1 MASSKQ
7 SFSTFWKLVL
17 IFFITLY
24 ILIKYSEPEP
34 KPVYTITVLGN
45 YLKQIWY
52 FEEGFE
58 TFTSNKNE
66 TVFAFSL
73 DQDRLFAFDAKTGLV
88 KWKLDPSAS
97 KAAIVVFLSDIKNVY
112 IVSATDV
119 TAYAAGSGKTVWETE
134 LGSGHVSI
142 RAVLLDG
149 LMEIFYGDKKFIVDL
164 ENGEILSSEA
174 FAFYLAGP
182 PFRIINDGI
191 MLADNSEGLCALAD
205 NPSKLL
211 WCKPE
216 IWLDQIVVD
225 KRCELI
231 YAMPDDQ
238 NLWMLDLSTG
248 EIMDRVSFDRN
259 LDDTEGELSTRLY
272 FADETVIVSFLA
284 AHQTYGLKN
293 SEFCP
298 RLTSNR

>member
-1 MASSKQ
+1 MASSKK

-17 IFFITLY
+17 ILFVTLY
-24 ILIKYSEPEP
+24 ILIKSSEPGPE
-34 KPVYTITVLGN
+34 PVYTITLVGN
-45 YLKQIWY
+45 YLRQIWY
-52 FEEGFE
+52 FKEGFE
-58 TFTSNKNE
+58 AFTSNQYD
-66 TVFAFSL
+66 TVFAFPVERG
-73 DQDRLFAFDAKTGLV
+73 RLFAFDAKTGLV
-88 KWKLDPSAS
+88 KWKLDLSIP
-97 KAAIVVFLSDIKNVY
+97 KGAIAVFLSDLKNVY

-119 TAYAAGSGKTVWETE
+119 TAYAASSGKTVWETE

-142 RAVLLDG
+142 RAVLYEG
-149 LMEIFYGDKKFIVDL
+149 LMEIFYGDKKFVVDL
-164 ENGEILSSEA
+164 ENGEILSNEA
-174 FAFYLAGP
+174 FAFYPTDP
-182 PFRIINDGI
+182 PFRIVNDSI

-225 KRCELI
+225 ERCELI

-238 NLWMLDLSTG
+238 TLWMLDLSTG
-248 EIMDRVSFDRN
+248 EIMDKISFDRN
-259 LDDTEGELSTRLY
+259 FYETEEEFSTRLY

-293 SEFCP
+293 SDFCP
-298 RLTSNR
+298 SLTSNS